1 MITILYPF
9 RNRELFRVKN
19 SLNSLAIQS
28 NLNFKVLFVDYGS
41 SPKIATEV
49 KNLLNE
55 YDFVDYLYSYH
66 IEQPWSR
73 SKAINIGLKNVKTD
87 FVFIAD
93 IDLLFHKDFVALLQE
108 LKNPTK
114 SIYFQVGYLA
124 DIDNKEFK
132 PFDDYNIISKSIP
145 EGQGLSLFSM
155 DALRA
160 VNGFD
165 EFFHFW
171 GAEDEDIHSRL
182 RNFGLSTVFFDTKIY
197 LLHQWHPVFNE
208 SNDKKLTDE
217 PKISNIFNFNK
228 QKLRFNQKNNLINV
242 NFKDWGKMLTK
253 DDYEILTNETNRI
266 TLINKKSIVD
276 HFINIILPNT
286 HESIISVR
294 FQEDSHQHSLKYKFK
309 RMLRMTKIEYCS
321 LKNINDLI
329 LLQLISHYR
338 DYPYCFKINTNKKTI
353 DFSIKK

>member
-9 RNRELFRVKN
+9 RNRELFRIKN
-19 SLNSLAIQS
+19 SLDSLVVQS

-41 SPKIATEV
+41 SPKIASEV
-49 KNLLNE
+49 QNLLKE

-73 SKAINIGLKNVKTD
+73 SKSINIGLRHVKTD
-87 FVFIAD
+87 YVFIAD
-93 IDLLFHKDFVALLQE
+93 IDLLFHSDFVSLLHE

-114 SIYFQVGYLA
+114 SIYFQVGYLSEE
-124 DIDNKEFK
+124 DNKEVK
-132 PFDDYNIISKSIP
+132 TFDAYKIISKSIP
-145 EGQGLSLFSM
+145 QGQGLSLFSM

-182 RNFGLSTVFFDTKIY
+182 RNFGLTTDFFNNKIY

-208 SNDKKLTDE
+208 SNDKVLSVE

-228 QKLRFNQKNNLINV
+228 QKLRFNQKNNLIKV
-242 NFKDWGKMLTK
+242 NQDHWGKLLNQK
-253 DDYEILTNETNRI
+253 EYEILTNETNPTI
-266 TLINKKSIVD
+266 LVNKKNIVE

-286 HESIISVR
+286 HESVISVR
-294 FQEDSHQHSLKYKFK
+294 FQEDNYQHSVKFK
-309 RMLRMTKIEYCS
+309 LKKLFGMTATEYCS
-321 LKNINDLI
+321 LKSINDLI
-329 LLQLISHYR
+329 LLQLILHYR
-338 DYPYCFKINTNKKTI
+338 DYPYFFKINADKKSI